1 MRHLRDVIAVAAALG
16 AALGYAASSVM
27 QQRAAQDEPAD
38 EALKPG
44 LLLRLVCQPLWLAG
58 LAADGLAYMLQFVA
72 LGHGS
77 ITVVQLLLV
86 SGLLFALPLGALVA
100 RCPIGRSDVLAG
112 GLVVVGLATFLTVA
126 APAGGRAEAP
136 IATWVAVGAGGAV
149 TMGAFVLLAGPRP
162 GVRRATTLGAA
173 AGIAIPGGGGTT
185 TWRLA
190 HMNLAVFSKASA
202 HLLAHGLLHAATSW
216 QPYALV
222 AAGVASLM
230 LSSSAFQAG
239 SLAASLPVL
248 TVVDPVAATII
259 GTLFFGESLTISGM
273 APLAEVGGIAAIVA
287 GVFMLGNSPL
297 VQCTQGAGA
306 AESGEYEAASRSSGH

>member
-16 AALGYAASSVM
+16 AALSYATASVM

-44 LLLRLVCQPLWLAG
+44 LLLRLVRQPLWLGG
-58 LAADGLAYMLQFVA
+58 LAADSLAYMLQFVA

-77 ITVVQLLLV
+77 IALVQLLLV
-86 SGLLFALPLGALVA
+86 SGLLFALPLGAMVA

-126 APAGGRAEAP
+126 APAGGRTDAP
-136 IATWVAVGAGGAV
+136 TATWVAVGAGGAITV
-149 TMGAFVLLAGPRP
+149 GALVLLAGPRP
-162 GVRRATTLGAA
+162 GVRRATALGAA
-173 AGIAIPGGGGTT
+173 AGIANA
-185 TWRLA
+185 LV
-190 HMNLAVFSKASA
+190 AVFSKASA
-202 HLLAHGLLHAATSW
+202 HLLAHSLLHAVTSW

-239 SLAASLPVL
+239 SLAASLPML

-259 GTLFFGESLTISGM
+259 GALFFGESLTIQGL
-273 APLAEVGGIAAIVA
+273 APLAEMAGIAAIVA
-287 GVFMLGNSPL
+287 GVFMLGHSPL
-297 VQCTQGAGA
+297 VHCTHGPGA
-306 AESGEYEAASRSSGH
+306 AESDEFEEASRSSGR

>member
-173 AGIAIPGGGGTT
+173 AGIANA
-185 TWRLA
+185 LV
-190 HMNLAVFSKASA
+190 AVFSKASA

-259 GTLFFGESLTISGM
+259 GRLFFGESLTISGM